1 VNPQSARKPG
11 VASRCF
17 LTCWLMALAI
27 MATAEPKTVPT
38 LDVIHYD
45 ARVEP
50 EIASKTVKGEV
61 VLTFL
66 ITVSGRTT
74 IELDRGDLTIDA
86 VREGGQAREFVEQGR
101 KLQILLARPSE
112 VLEQR
117 QLAIEYH
124 GAPRFGLQFFP
135 DRSQVTTVFSTSQW
149 LVCIDDPSDR
159 ATLKLSVVLPANLTA
174 AGSGRLVGRRT
185 LPGEK
190 ALYEW
195 ELDRQVPTYTFGFT
209 AGSFVEVA
217 DAGGSPRLRY
227 LAAGFSD
234 AELRRVFADTADMI
248 SFFEDRAGVPF
259 PDATYTQV
267 LVANSA
273 GQEMSGFSV
282 MPEDYGRSVLRDSS
296 TTALAAHE
304 LAHQWWGNMVTCADW
319 THFWLNEGFAT
330 FMAAAYSEH
339 RFGRSAYERALES
352 SSARYEKVRAAG
364 HDRSLVFPEWNRP
377 SADDRTLVYHK
388 GAYALHLLRQT
399 LGESF
404 FWSGIRD
411 YTRAHFGRSVTTAD
425 FQRAMEQASGRNLSE
440 FFSRWIYATSQ

>member
-1 VNPQSARKPG
+1 MTF
-11 VASRCF
+11 AS
-17 LTCWLMALAI
+17 M
-27 MATAEPKTVPT
+27 TAAQPKTVPT

-50 EIASKTVKGEV
+50 DIASKTVKGEV

-66 ITVSGRTT
+66 ITARGRTT
-74 IELDRGDLTIDA
+74 VELDRGDLTIES
-86 VREGGQAREFVEQGR
+86 VRERGQPREFVQQGR
-101 KLQILLARPSE
+101 KLQIQLARPSE
-112 VLEQR
+112 ALEQR

-124 GAPRFGLQFFP
+124 GTPRFGLQFFP
-135 DRSQVTTVFSTSQW
+135 ERSQVTTVFSTSQW
-149 LVCIDDPSDR
+149 LVCVDDPSDR
-159 ATLKLSVVLPANLTA
+159 ATLKLSVMLPANLTA

-185 LPGEK
+185 LPDGK

-195 ELDRQVPTYTFGFT
+195 ELDRPAPTYTFGFA
-209 AGSFVEVA
+209 AGTFVEVA
-217 DAGGSPRLRY
+217 DAPGRPRLRY
-227 LAAGFSD
+227 LAAGFSE
-234 AELRRVFADTADMI
+234 AELRRVFADTSDMI

-267 LVANSA
+267 LVANSV

-282 MPEDYGRSVLRDSS
+282 MSEGFGRSVLNDPSS
-296 TTALAAHE
+296 TTLGAHE

-330 FMAAAYSEH
+330 FMASAYTER
-339 RFGRSAYERALES
+339 RFGRSAYEKELET
-352 SSARYEKVRAAG
+352 SSARYEKVRATG

-399 LGESF
+399 LGESL

-411 YTRAHFGRSVTTAD
+411 YTRANFGKSVTTAD
-425 FQRAMEQASGRNLSE
+425 FQVAMERASGRNLSE
-440 FFSRWIYATSQ
+440 FFSRWVYATSQ

>member
-1 VNPQSARKPG
+1 MAW
-11 VASRCF
+11 RCF

-27 MATAEPKTVPT
+27 MTTAQPKTVPI

-50 EIASKTVKGEV
+50 DIASKTVKGEV

-66 ITVSGRTT
+66 ITASDRPT
-74 IELDRGDLTIDA
+74 IELDRGDLTIDS
-86 VREGGQAREFVEQGR
+86 VREGGQAREFVQQGR

-112 VLEQR
+112 AREQH

-124 GAPRFGLQFFP
+124 GAPKFGLQFFP
-135 DRSQVTTVFSTSQW
+135 ERSQVTTVFSTSQW

-174 AGSGRLVGRRT
+174 TGSGRLVGQHA

-190 ALYEW
+190 TLYEW
-195 ELDRQVPTYTFGFT
+195 ELDRQVPAYTFGFT
-209 AGSFVEVA
+209 AGSFIEAA
-217 DAGGSPRLRY
+217 DAGERPRLRY
-227 LAAGFSD
+227 LAAGFSE
-234 AELRRVFADTADMI
+234 AELRRVFTDTADTI
-248 SFFEDRAGVPF
+248 RFFEDRAGVPF

-282 MPEDYGRSVLRDSS
+282 MSEGYGRSVLDDPGSS
-296 TTALAAHE
+296 ALAAHE

-339 RFGRSAYERALES
+339 RFGRRAYERALES
-352 SSARYEKVRAAG
+352 SSARYETVRAAG

-388 GAYALHLLRQT
+388 GAYALHVLRQT
-399 LGESF
+399 LGESL

-411 YTRAHFGRSVTTAD
+411 YTRANFGKSVSTAD
-425 FQRAMEQASGRNLSE
+425 FQMAMEQASGRNLSE
-440 FFSRWIYATSQ
+440 FFSRWIYATTQ

>member
-1 VNPQSARKPG
+1 MV
-11 VASRCF
+11 
-17 LTCWLMALAI
+17 LAI
-27 MATAEPKTVPT
+27 KATAQPKTVPI
-38 LDVIHYD
+38 LDAIHYD

-50 EIASKTVKGEV
+50 DIASKTVKGEV

-66 ITVSGRTT
+66 ITASGRTA
-74 IELDRGDLTIDA
+74 IELDRGDLTIDS
-86 VREGGQAREFVEQGR
+86 VREGGQAREFVQQGR
-101 KLQILLARPSE
+101 KVKILLARPSE
-112 VLEQR
+112 AREQR

-124 GAPRFGLQFFP
+124 GAPTFGLQFFP
-135 DRSQVTTVFSTSQW
+135 ERSQVTTVFSTSQW

-174 AGSGRLVGRRT
+174 AGSGQLVGRHA

-190 ALYEW
+190 TLYVW
-195 ELDRQVPTYTFGFT
+195 ELDRQVPAYTFGFT
-209 AGSFVEVA
+209 AGSFIEAA
-217 DAGGSPRLRY
+217 DAGERPRLRY
-227 LAAGFSD
+227 LAAGFSE
-234 AELRRVFADTADMI
+234 AELRRVFADTADTI
-248 SFFEDRAGVPF
+248 RFFEDRAGVPF

-282 MPEDYGRSVLRDSS
+282 MSEGYGRSVLDDPGSS
-296 TTALAAHE
+296 ALAAHE

-339 RFGRSAYERALES
+339 RFGRRAYERALES
-352 SSARYEKVRAAG
+352 SSARYETVRAAG

-388 GAYALHLLRQT
+388 GAYALHVLRQT
-399 LGESF
+399 LGESL

-411 YTRAHFGRSVTTAD
+411 YTRANFGKSVSTAD
-425 FQRAMEQASGRNLSE
+425 FQMAMEQASGRNLSE
-440 FFSRWIYATSQ
+440 FFSRWIYATTQ